1 MSGTRRHV
9 RALGVAAAIVVAVVV
24 IAAAL
29 ALLAGTGDR
38 AGAVSPPATTVPSAP
53 GGDVVVD
60 NDFIPENR
68 NLSECVSALP
78 KPGCGS
84 SARGGWRQGAI
95 LGVLVVALAFITW
108 RIVRSVRRNRPD
120 PAGPPVQNGFGA
132 SR

>member
-1 MSGTRRHV
+1 MSGTRRDL
-9 RALGVAAAIVVAVVV
+9 RALGIAAAVVVLAVV
-24 IAAAL
+24 IAASL
-29 ALLAGTGDR
+29 GLLVGTADH
-38 AGAVSPPATTVPSAP
+38 AGAVPPPVTTVPSA

-95 LGVLVVALAFITW
+95 LGVLVVGLAFIAW

-132 SR
+132 SG